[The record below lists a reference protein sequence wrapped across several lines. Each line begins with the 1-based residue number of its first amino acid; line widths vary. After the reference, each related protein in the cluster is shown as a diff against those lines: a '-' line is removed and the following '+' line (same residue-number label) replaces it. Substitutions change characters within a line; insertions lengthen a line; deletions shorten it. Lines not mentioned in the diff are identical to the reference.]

1 MSSLTPIQNEIL
13 KAFLMMENKSAFS
26 EFILAK
32 KIRENIKLDTK
43 KKAGIALQD
52 LLTVIDELN
61 EQNKF
66 YSVHIN
72 SVNEILIRKAGEI
85 SEIQIEAK
93 RRRQASEKS
102 MSILTSGDLNSSGS
116 KKAKN
121 RKRTESRKINIYYDS
136 CGDLHNPTLAA
147 RYVDFE
153 NMD

>member
-13 KAFLMMENKSAFS
+13 KAFLMMENKSTFS

-32 KIRENIKLDTK
+32 KIRENTKLDTK

-52 LLTVIDELN
+52 LLAVLDELN
-61 EQNKF
+61 GQNKF

-72 SVNEILIRKAGEI
+72 SVNEILIRKDEEI
-85 SEIQIEAK
+85 SEIQLEAK

-116 KKAKN
+116 RKAKTK
-121 RKRTESRKINIYYDS
+121 KRTESKKINIYS
-136 CGDLHNPTLAA
+136 
-147 RYVDFE
+147 DFE